1 MPDLYFPTG
10 GGGGTMGT
18 ETRERGT
25 PAARE
30 RGSGGAGGGRGT
42 KAGNG
47 GQKKMARFTL
57 PRDLYHGKGSLE
69 VLKTFHGKRAMICVG
84 GGSMKKFGFLDRVE
98 SYLKEAGF
106 EVRLFEG
113 VEPDPSVE
121 TVMKGAEAMR
131 EFQPDWIVA
140 IGGGSAMDTAKAV
153 GIIAANPAFGD
164 VVSLEGMAPTANRS
178 VPVFALPT
186 TAGTAAEVTINY
198 VITDEANTKKM
209 VCVDPKDIPAVAIID
224 AELMAA
230 MPRGLTAATGMDAL
244 THAIEGY
251 ITKGAWTLTDMF
263 ELKAVELIARWLPAA
278 VENGADTEAREG
290 MAVAQYIAGMG
301 FSNVGLGL
309 VHGMAHPL
317 GAFYDIPHG
326 VANALLLPYVM
337 QYNMESSLVKFG
349 DVARAMGVDTAG
361 MDTRQAAQAAV
372 DAVRALAVRVGIP
385 QRLSSLGVREE
396 DLPRLAAS
404 ALADVCTPGNPRDT
418 SAEEI
423 LALYRE
429 AF

>member
-1 MPDLYFPTG
+1 MAVNRIILNETSYF
-10 GGGGTMGT
+10 
-18 ETRERGT
+18 
-25 PAARE
+25 
-30 RGSGGAGGGRGT
+30 GAGARRMLADEFRGRGYVRAFVVT
-42 KAGNG
+42 DKDLIRFGVAGKVTG
-47 GQKKMARFTL
+47 
-57 PRDLYHGKGSLE
+57 
-69 VLKTFHGKRAMICVG
+69 VL
-84 GGSMKKFGFLDRVE
+84 D
-98 SYLKEAGF
+98 EAGIAYEIF
-106 EVRLFEG
+106 SDLKPNPTVKNVQAG
-113 VEPDPSVE
+113 VEAFRRS
-121 TVMKGAEAMR
+121 GADA
-131 EFQPDWIVA
+131 IVA

-164 VVSLEGMAPTANRS
+164 VVSLEGTAPTANRS

-209 VCVDPKDIPAVAIID
+209 VCVDPKDIPTIAIID

>member
-1 MPDLYFPTG
+1 MAVNRIILNETSYF
-10 GGGGTMGT
+10 
-18 ETRERGT
+18 
-25 PAARE
+25 
-30 RGSGGAGGGRGT
+30 GAGARRMLADEFRGRGYVRAFVVT
-42 KAGNG
+42 DKDLIRFGVAGKVTG
-47 GQKKMARFTL
+47 
-57 PRDLYHGKGSLE
+57 
-69 VLKTFHGKRAMICVG
+69 VL
-84 GGSMKKFGFLDRVE
+84 D
-98 SYLKEAGF
+98 EAGIAYEIF
-106 EVRLFEG
+106 SDLKPNPTVKNVQAG
-113 VEPDPSVE
+113 VEAFRRS
-121 TVMKGAEAMR
+121 GADA
-131 EFQPDWIVA
+131 IVA

-153 GIIAANPAFGD
+153 GIIVANPAFGD

-301 FSNVGLGL
+301 FSNVGRGL

-337 QYNMESSLVKFG
+337 QYNMKSSLVKFG

-372 DAVRALAVRVGIP
+372 DAVRTLAVRVGIP

>member
-1 MPDLYFPTG
+1 MAVNRIILNETSYF
-10 GGGGTMGT
+10 
-18 ETRERGT
+18 
-25 PAARE
+25 
-30 RGSGGAGGGRGT
+30 GAGARRMLADEFRGRGYVRAFVVT
-42 KAGNG
+42 DKDLIRFGVAGKVTG
-47 GQKKMARFTL
+47 
-57 PRDLYHGKGSLE
+57 
-69 VLKTFHGKRAMICVG
+69 VL
-84 GGSMKKFGFLDRVE
+84 D
-98 SYLKEAGF
+98 EAGIAYEIF
-106 EVRLFEG
+106 SDLKPNPTVKNVQAG
-113 VEPDPSVE
+113 VEAFRRS
-121 TVMKGAEAMR
+121 GADA
-131 EFQPDWIVA
+131 IVA

-372 DAVRALAVRVGIP
+372 DAVRALAARVGIP

>member
-1 MPDLYFPTG
+1 MAVNRIILNETSYF
-10 GGGGTMGT
+10 
-18 ETRERGT
+18 
-25 PAARE
+25 
-30 RGSGGAGGGRGT
+30 GAGARRMLADEFRGRGYVRAFVVT
-42 KAGNG
+42 DKDLIRFGVAGKVTG
-47 GQKKMARFTL
+47 
-57 PRDLYHGKGSLE
+57 
-69 VLKTFHGKRAMICVG
+69 VL
-84 GGSMKKFGFLDRVE
+84 D
-98 SYLKEAGF
+98 EAGIAYEIF
-106 EVRLFEG
+106 SDLKPNPTVKNVQAG
-113 VEPDPSVE
+113 VEAFRRS
-121 TVMKGAEAMR
+121 GADA
-131 EFQPDWIVA
+131 IVA

-361 MDTRQAAQAAV
+361 MDTRQAAQAAI

>member
-1 MPDLYFPTG
+1 MAVNRIILNETSYF
-10 GGGGTMGT
+10 
-18 ETRERGT
+18 
-25 PAARE
+25 
-30 RGSGGAGGGRGT
+30 GAGARRVLAGEFRGRGY
-42 KAGNG
+42 
-47 GQKKMARFTL
+47 ARAFVVTD
-57 PRDLYHGKGSLE
+57 RDLIRFGVTGKVTG
-69 VLKTFHGKRAMICVG
+69 VL
-84 GGSMKKFGFLDRVE
+84 D
-98 SYLKEAGF
+98 EAGIAYEIF
-106 EVRLFEG
+106 SDLKQN
-113 VEPDPSVE
+113 P
-121 TVMKGAEAMR
+121 TVKNVQAGGEAFRRSGADA
-131 EFQPDWIVA
+131 IVA
-140 IGGGSAMDTAKAV
+140 VGGGSAMDTAKAV

-164 VVSLEGMAPTANRS
+164 VVSLEGAAPTSNRS

-198 VITDEANTKKM
+198 VVTDEANTRKM
-209 VCVDPKDIPAVAIID
+209 VCVDPRDIPAVAIID

-230 MPRGLTAATGMDAL
+230 MPKGLTAATGMDAL

-337 QYNMESSLVKFG
+337 QYNMESSPAKFG

-404 ALADVCTPGNPRDT
+404 AQADVCTPGNPRDT
-418 SAEEI
+418 TVEEI
-423 LALYRE
+423 LVLYRE

>member
-1 MPDLYFPTG
+1 MAVNRIILNETSYF
-10 GGGGTMGT
+10 
-18 ETRERGT
+18 
-25 PAARE
+25 
-30 RGSGGAGGGRGT
+30 GAGARRMLADEFRGRGYVRAFVVT
-42 KAGNG
+42 DKDLIRFGVAGKVTG
-47 GQKKMARFTL
+47 
-57 PRDLYHGKGSLE
+57 
-69 VLKTFHGKRAMICVG
+69 VL
-84 GGSMKKFGFLDRVE
+84 D
-98 SYLKEAGF
+98 EAGIAYEIF
-106 EVRLFEG
+106 SDLKPNPTVKNVQAG
-113 VEPDPSVE
+113 VEAFRRS
-121 TVMKGAEAMR
+121 GADA
-131 EFQPDWIVA
+131 IVA

-164 VVSLEGMAPTANRS
+164 VVSLEGTAPTANRS

-337 QYNMESSLVKFG
+337 QYYMESSLVKFG

-396 DLPRLAAS
+396 ELPRLAAS

>member
-1 MPDLYFPTG
+1 MAVSRIILNETSYF
-10 GGGGTMGT
+10 
-18 ETRERGT
+18 
-25 PAARE
+25 
-30 RGSGGAGGGRGT
+30 GAGARRMLADEFRGRGYVRAFVVT
-42 KAGNG
+42 DKDLIRFGVAGKVTG
-47 GQKKMARFTL
+47 
-57 PRDLYHGKGSLE
+57 
-69 VLKTFHGKRAMICVG
+69 VL
-84 GGSMKKFGFLDRVE
+84 D
-98 SYLKEAGF
+98 EAGIAYEIF
-106 EVRLFEG
+106 SDLKPNPTVKNVQAG
-113 VEPDPSVE
+113 VEAFRRS
-121 TVMKGAEAMR
+121 GADA
-131 EFQPDWIVA
+131 IVA

-396 DLPRLAAS
+396 ELPRLAAS

>member
-1 MPDLYFPTG
+1 MAVNRIILNETSYF
-10 GGGGTMGT
+10 
-18 ETRERGT
+18 
-25 PAARE
+25 
-30 RGSGGAGGGRGT
+30 GAGSRRMLADEFRGRGFA
-42 KAGNG
+42 KA
-47 GQKKMARFTL
+47 FVVTD
-57 PRDLYHGKGSLE
+57 RDLIRFGVAGKVTG
-69 VLKTFHGKRAMICVG
+69 VLDDAGIAYEIF
-84 GGSMKKFGFLDRVE
+84 SD
-98 SYLKEAGF
+98 LKPNPTVKNVQA
-106 EVRLFEG
+106 G
-113 VEPDPSVE
+113 VEAFRRS
-121 TVMKGAEAMR
+121 GADA
-131 EFQPDWIVA
+131 IVA
-140 IGGGSAMDTAKAV
+140 VGGGSAMDTAKAV

-164 VVSLEGMAPTANRS
+164 VVSLEGAAPTVTRS

-198 VITDEANTKKM
+198 VITDEENTKKM
-209 VCVDPKDIPAVAIID
+209 VCVDPKDIPAVAVID

-230 MPRGLTAATGMDAL
+230 MPKGLTAATGMDAL

-251 ITKGAWTLTDMF
+251 VTKGAWTLTDMF

-337 QYNMESSLVKFG
+337 QYNMESSPAKFG

-404 ALADVCTPGNPRDT
+404 VLADVCTPGNPRDT
-418 SAEEI
+418 NAGEI

>member
-1 MPDLYFPTG
+1 MAVNRIILNETSYF
-10 GGGGTMGT
+10 
-18 ETRERGT
+18 
-25 PAARE
+25 
-30 RGSGGAGGGRGT
+30 GAGARRMLADEFRGRGYVRAFVVT
-42 KAGNG
+42 DKDLIRFGVAGKVTG
-47 GQKKMARFTL
+47 
-57 PRDLYHGKGSLE
+57 
-69 VLKTFHGKRAMICVG
+69 VL
-84 GGSMKKFGFLDRVE
+84 D
-98 SYLKEAGF
+98 EAGIAYEIF
-106 EVRLFEG
+106 SDLKPNPTVKNVQAG
-113 VEPDPSVE
+113 VEAFRRS
-121 TVMKGAEAMR
+121 GADA
-131 EFQPDWIVA
+131 IVA

-164 VVSLEGMAPTANRS
+164 VVSLEGTAPTANRS

-186 TAGTAAEVTINY
+186 TAGTVAEVTINY

>member
-1 MPDLYFPTG
+1 MAVNRIILNETSYFG
-10 GGGGTMGT
+10 AGARRMLAD
-18 ETRERGT
+18 EFRERGYVRAFVVT
-25 PAARE
+25 DKDLIRF
-30 RGSGGAGGGRGT
+30 GVAGKVTG
-42 KAGNG
+42 
-47 GQKKMARFTL
+47 
-57 PRDLYHGKGSLE
+57 
-69 VLKTFHGKRAMICVG
+69 VL
-84 GGSMKKFGFLDRVE
+84 D
-98 SYLKEAGF
+98 EAGIAYEIF
-106 EVRLFEG
+106 SDLKPNPTVKNVQAG
-113 VEPDPSVE
+113 VEAFRRS
-121 TVMKGAEAMR
+121 GADA
-131 EFQPDWIVA
+131 IVA

-153 GIIAANPAFGD
+153 GIIVANPAFGD
-164 VVSLEGMAPTANRS
+164 VVSLEGVAPTANRS